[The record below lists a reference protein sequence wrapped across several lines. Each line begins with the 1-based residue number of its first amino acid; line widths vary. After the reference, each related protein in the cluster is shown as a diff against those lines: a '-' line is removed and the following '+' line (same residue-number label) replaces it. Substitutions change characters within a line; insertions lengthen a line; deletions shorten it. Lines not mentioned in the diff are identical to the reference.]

1 MEESDIAEEPRA
13 AGAGGGFTEESLR
26 IYERM
31 RESYGFSLDSND
43 LAEVNSQPLTSVR
56 QSCRF
61 YRLDELMYEGKC
73 PQREAFAKVLSALNE
88 PGFNFVYIIRGDG
101 HGTHVYLGVAV
112 RPGSPEV
119 PQLGDFFKDVLSHS
133 FQAEFRGSRLANLL
147 ESDISREIMEP
158 RGEMPYMSMVIGI
171 PSLKDDSGR
180 REGDPDFQSID
191 RLASAMHGDTWQ
203 MVVVCEPMR
212 REDITSMRQEAY
224 RIYEALS
231 LRAKNS
237 AQIQHSVNE
246 SAGENKGHTEGS
258 GTTLSSGSSQSV
270 TKGNTESESF
280 SDTRNSSQ
288 SVSRS
293 EGLSETNTKSQSHS
307 TGNSW
312 SATNGQSVEHGVQD
326 SCSGSGT
333 GSSSS
338 DLEDGIGISLSIQ
351 SSNSHTETSS
361 VSDSYSET
369 KSGSESWTD
378 GTSQSVSRSTTNG
391 TTDTTGSSNTHQTGR
406 GTSSSTSETENHGRS
421 DSENRSDSHST
432 SRSRGTSDSLSAS
445 FDVVR
450 KKDAEELKY
459 IDESLLPRLRS
470 GESSGMFKT
479 AVYLSAREP
488 STLNRL
494 QSNIKSIFQSGEVG
508 FSPLTVEPLA
518 NGSGWMDDFQI
529 HSIDSPQQSEMA
541 AFYGIMAKGGRI
553 DLASCLT
560 LEEVS
565 LMAGM
570 PQHEVPGLTLTPYT
584 PFGLNTGAHKNGAF
598 AIGQLV
604 YGGQAQ
610 ARNQV
615 ELDRDVLNKHVFVTG
630 ITGSGKTMTCKQ
642 LLSSSGMNFLV
653 IEPAKTEY
661 RELIL
666 LRGLEDTIV
675 FSVGDERRLPLRFN
689 PFELLDGENLTSHID
704 MVKAAF
710 VSSFDFEASMPQIF
724 EMAIYRSYARCGW
737 DTDTGEFTRDG
748 EKIYPTLTEF
758 LERLD
763 EVVREQKFGPELEG
777 NYRGSLISRIKNLTC
792 GAKGRM
798 LNCPRSVDFTELLH
812 HHVVLE
818 MEELKSPQD
827 KALIM
832 ALVMG
837 RLAEAVKI
845 EYRRDRSFR
854 HITLVEEAHRLLT
867 KVVPGDGESQKYSVG
882 VFTDMLAEI
891 RKYGESLI
899 IVDQIPNKLS
909 EDVLKNT
916 ATKIVHK
923 LLARDD
929 KEVIGDTMMLDE
941 AQKTFL
947 SNLRT
952 GQAIV
957 FTENWSKA
965 VCTEIG
971 TIRNVHQASE
981 LEKRMEENA
990 IGYKASHIMAY
1001 YPELGLGATRDDLEY
1016 YQKVTR
1022 RWPKIFPALRQILG
1036 RWGKDPERQEAAMS
1050 QLPTSEEAT
1059 PELADL
1065 CERLFYE
1072 NAAKKLADVD
1082 FEEMKRII
1090 LDLLQRKSKD
1100 EMDEMYGRTL
1110 VIYGKMYQD
1119 YFRERRAR

>member
-13 AGAGGGFTEESLR
+13 AGAGGGFTEELLR

-570 PQHEVPGLTLTPYT
+570 P
-584 PFGLNTGAHKNGAF
+584 
-598 AIGQLV
+598 
-604 YGGQAQ
+604 
-610 ARNQV
+610 
-615 ELDRDVLNKHVFVTG
+615 DVLKAVPDVEDEDELTKAILVPVAEASANLEKMRAIEGARLADDLIKKGETIKG
-630 ITGSGKTMTCKQ
+630 ILDQIEERSP
-642 LLSSSGMNFLV
+642 LV
-653 IEPAKTEY
+653 VKDYMEK
-661 RELIL
+661 
-666 LRGLEDTIV
+666 LRARIA
-675 FSVGDERRLPLRFN
+675 
-689 PFELLDGENLTSHID
+689 ELLDGAAEIPEDRITDESSYKLPVSSVKKTDKKTLTIYFENYSASGEFVLQYQKNGQWYDVPVRNIGGAASSIPTEENYLILYTEDPLPSGKYRLLHNYGLLTSEND
-704 MVKAAF
+704 SYF
-710 VSSFDFEASMPQIF
+710 SYTFE
-724 EMAIYRSYARCGW
+724 
-737 DTDTGEFTRDG
+737 
-748 EKIYPTLTEF
+748 L
-758 LERLD
+758 
-763 EVVREQKFGPELEG
+763 
-777 NYRGSLISRIKNLTC
+777 
-792 GAKGRM
+792 
-798 LNCPRSVDFTELLH
+798 
-812 HHVVLE
+812 
-818 MEELKSPQD
+818 
-827 KALIM
+827 
-832 ALVMG
+832 
-837 RLAEAVKI
+837 
-845 EYRRDRSFR
+845 
-854 HITLVEEAHRLLT
+854 
-867 KVVPGDGESQKYSVG
+867 
-882 VFTDMLAEI
+882 
-891 RKYGESLI
+891 
-899 IVDQIPNKLS
+899 
-909 EDVLKNT
+909 
-916 ATKIVHK
+916 
-923 LLARDD
+923 
-929 KEVIGDTMMLDE
+929 
-941 AQKTFL
+941 
-947 SNLRT
+947 
-952 GQAIV
+952 
-957 FTENWSKA
+957 
-965 VCTEIG
+965 
-971 TIRNVHQASE
+971 
-981 LEKRMEENA
+981 
-990 IGYKASHIMAY
+990 
-1001 YPELGLGATRDDLEY
+1001 
-1016 YQKVTR
+1016 
-1022 RWPKIFPALRQILG
+1022 
-1036 RWGKDPERQEAAMS
+1036 
-1050 QLPTSEEAT
+1050 
-1059 PELADL
+1059 
-1065 CERLFYE
+1065 
-1072 NAAKKLADVD
+1072 
-1082 FEEMKRII
+1082 
-1090 LDLLQRKSKD
+1090 
-1100 EMDEMYGRTL
+1100 
-1110 VIYGKMYQD
+1110 
-1119 YFRERRAR
+1119 